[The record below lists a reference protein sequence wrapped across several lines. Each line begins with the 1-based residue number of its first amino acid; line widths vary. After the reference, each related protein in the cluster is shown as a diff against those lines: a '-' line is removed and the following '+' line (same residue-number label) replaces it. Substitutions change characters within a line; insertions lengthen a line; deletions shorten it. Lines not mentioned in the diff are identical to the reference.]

1 MTTRGWRTAF
11 VTLGLAALAGC
22 STSATANNSNSV
34 GGVTTSALTSDGNA
48 TGAFT
53 TTTTIPLIAPLP
65 ISPTT
70 SSTTTSTS
78 TSTTTTT
85 IGPPIPLETN
95 LSNDVGLIAS
105 SASWQQIL
113 TVDEIIQRCR
123 SIWPGSN
130 RSIAMA
136 VSHHGQFL
144 AAWTVGTTNHG
155 NPIDLT
161 ARFRIASMSKLL
173 TSLTVMKLVEQG
185 LIQLDVPFVEQ
196 YTTDDTALDSRFAR
210 ITPRHLLTHSSGLPG
225 LRGSFFRNSVDD
237 WRKAVEV
244 AFDRDMLSEPGT
256 AFFYSNAN
264 FVMLG
269 ALIEQK
275 SALPYEEAV
284 HQFVL
289 GPLGIVTAELVNTE
303 EQPDGDPTYVVTPG
317 RLYMEALGPAGAW
330 VMSATDAARL
340 MAAFD
345 PTLAP
350 LVLTADSLA
359 TMRTWNGIQSDGPTH
374 YQYGVGV
381 MLVAPGTYVGHTG
394 TIESVRSFALLL
406 PNGYAVTVLTSSEKT
421 VANGTALIDYF
432 RAEIDALA
440 LLP

>member
-1 MTTRGWRTAF
+1 MTARGWRTAF
-11 VTLGLAALAGC
+11 LVLGLAASAGC
-22 STSATANNSNSV
+22 SASAGANSAASTSDVVTNGETASS
-34 GGVTTSALTSDGNA
+34 VTTTSTILQTPALPVSS
-48 TGAFT
+48 T
-53 TTTTIPLIAPLP
+53 T
-65 ISPTT
+65 
-70 SSTTTSTS
+70 STTTSTS

-85 IGPPIPLETN
+85 IGPPIPLDGRV
-95 LSNDVGLIAS
+95 SNDVGEIVSNAT
-105 SASWQQIL
+105 WQEIL
-113 TVDEIIQRCR
+113 AVDSIIKRCR
-123 SIWPGSN
+123 SLYPGSN

-136 VSHHGQFL
+136 VSHHGEYL
-144 AAWTVGTTNHG
+144 ASWTVGRTNHG

-173 TSLTVMKLVEQG
+173 TSLAVMRLVEQG

-196 YTTDDTALDSRFAR
+196 YTTDDTPLDSRFAR
-210 ITPRHLLTHSSGLPG
+210 ITPRHLLTHSSGLNG
-225 LRGSFFRNSVDD
+225 LRGSFFRSTVDD
-237 WRKAVEV
+237 WHEAVEV
-244 AFDRDMLSEPGT
+244 AYNRDMLSEPGT

-284 HQFVL
+284 HQLVL
-289 GPLGIVTAELVNTE
+289 SPLGIVTAEMVNTE

-330 VMSATDAARL
+330 VMTATDAARL

-359 TMRTWNGIQSDGPTH
+359 TMRTWNGLESDGPTH

-381 MLVAPGTYVGHTG
+381 MLVAPGTYLGHTG
-394 TIESVRSFALLL
+394 TIESVRSFVLLL
-406 PNGYAVTVLTSSEKT
+406 PNGYAVTVMTTSEKSVST
-421 VANGTALIDYF
+421 GTALIDYF